1 MSIEHIAANKFIG
14 IADGTVLSFCPSMSL
29 LAVSMNRT
37 SIWVY
42 RLDGERIYSV
52 NNKSPIKQLIWSPDG
67 KKFCLSGAD
76 MLCKVY
82 DANSGVLLS
91 TIGQLHS
98 EIIITNW
105 CGYNYS
111 SELKFG
117 NLFKI
122 DVLGLMPQLLH
133 ELPVPKENGSEYL
146 LEVCGLGELAIS
158 FNNILHVLGMNLP
171 PERKYLGHALSSL
184 WNHTFLAC
192 SDSQH
197 LQLIDLLFDIP
208 KDLREYHMS
217 IIRQTC
223 QILSLVNMIK
233 EVLSTLKEEL
243 KSHFQ
248 LFDRYIS
255 NLNDVLYSDTDLT
268 THFPTPQESQLKLCN
283 SLYDILLTGIIPES
297 LKDYWLNQLGE
308 RGIKRLAKL
317 GSSAYDLT
325 RKQCFALVV
334 AAMERIII
342 LLTNLNGISQWLET
356 DEKQSNLGLLSP
368 SLERLLGLAK
378 GIIRSIHELMWAVN
392 EEQKLFVLFTSW
404 VKLYIIDKLAK
415 EDDAETYFA
424 AIEPRSYKH
433 ADILE
438 YLNNYLFSSSVLQ
451 YFNLGLD
458 LEVLSQLEAPKDIEK
473 QFSDFIDELNSELIL
488 KVVSC
493 VKDSVKVK
501 QEFQVLEF
509 SEGASLISQDGSLIV
524 KTISNSTIHLIK
536 VCSDTGLKTFQ
547 KVSITLPETVIS
559 AEIKAARLVLLTSS
573 SVYMYDWLEAF
584 RSSNH
589 QETSLL
595 GQDAIYCLKCADI
608 HHDFQNPRHIAIN
621 DDFTLGCILDQN
633 SRSYALFRLRDTA
646 VGSS

>member
-14 IADGTVLSFCPSMSL
+14 IADGTVLSFCPSMNL

-91 TIGQLHS
+91 TIGQLNH
-98 EIIITNW
+98 EIMLANW
-105 CGYNYS
+105 CGYSHN

-122 DVLGLMPQLLH
+122 NVLDLMPQLVH
-133 ELPVPKENGSEYL
+133 ELPVPKENTSEYL
-146 LEVCGLGELAIS
+146 LEVCGLGELALS
-158 FNNILHVLGMNLP
+158 FNNILHVPGINLP
-171 PERKYLGHALSSL
+171 PEKKYLGHALSSL

-208 KDLREYHMS
+208 MELREYHMS
-217 IIRQTC
+217 IIRQLC

-255 NLNDVLYSDTDLT
+255 NLNDALYGDTDLT

-317 GSSAYDLT
+317 GSSAYDLI

-342 LLTNLNGISQWLET
+342 LLTSLNGISQWLET
-356 DEKQSNLGLLSP
+356 DEEQSNLGLLSS
-368 SLERLLGLAK
+368 SLERLLELAK
-378 GIIRSIHELMWAVN
+378 GVIRSIHELMWAVN
-392 EEQKLFVLFTSW
+392 EEQKLFVIFTNW

-415 EDDAETYFA
+415 EDDPETYFA
-424 AIEPRSYKH
+424 AIELRSYKH

-438 YLNNYLFSSSVLQ
+438 YLNNYLFSSSILQ
-451 YFNLGLD
+451 YFNLRLD
-458 LEVLSQLEAPKDIEK
+458 LEVLLQLEAPKDIET
-473 QFSDFIDELNSELIL
+473 QFNNFIDELNNELIV

-493 VKDSVKVK
+493 VKDSVKVG
-501 QEFQVLEF
+501 QELQVLE
-509 SEGASLISQDGSLIV
+509 SCEGASLTSQDGSLIV
-524 KTISNSTIHLIK
+524 KTISDSTIHLIK
-536 VCSDTGLKTFQ
+536 VSPDTGLQ
-547 KVSITLPETVIS
+547 ILKVSITLPETVIS

-573 SVYMYDWLEAF
+573 SVYIYDWLEAF

-589 QETSLL
+589 QAISLL
-595 GQDAIYCLKCADI
+595 HQDAISCLKCADI

-633 SRSYALFRLRDTA
+633 RRSYALFRLHDTA

>member
-1 MSIEHIAANKFIG
+1 MPVSIEHIAANKFIG
-14 IADGTVLSFCPSMSL
+14 IADGTVLSFCPSMNL

-67 KKFCLSGAD
+67 RRFCLSGAD

-82 DANSGVLLS
+82 NANSGLLLS
-91 TIGQLHS
+91 TIGQLNH
-98 EIIITNW
+98 EIMLANW
-105 CGYNYS
+105 CGYNYN

-122 DVLGLMPQLLH
+122 NVIELMPQLVH
-133 ELPVPKENGSEYL
+133 DLPVPKENSSEYL
-146 LEVCGLGELAIS
+146 LEVCGVGELAIS
-158 FNNILHVLGMNLP
+158 FNNILHVPGMNLP
-171 PERKYLGHALSSL
+171 PDRKYLGHALSSL

-192 SDSQH
+192 SDSQQLH
-197 LQLIDLLFDIP
+197 LIDLFFDIP
-208 KDLREYHMS
+208 MELREYHMC
-217 IIRQTC
+217 IIGQVC

-255 NLNDVLYSDTDLT
+255 NLNDTLYGDIDLT
-268 THFPTPQESQLKLCN
+268 THFPTPRESQLRLCN

-308 RGIKRLAKL
+308 RGIKRLGKL
-317 GSSAYDLT
+317 GSSAYDLI

-342 LLTNLNGISQWLET
+342 LLTSLNGISQWLET
-356 DEKQSNLGLLSP
+356 DEKKSNLGLLFP
-368 SLERLLGLAK
+368 SLERLLELAK
-378 GIIRSIHELMWAVN
+378 RIIRSIHELVWAVN
-392 EEQKLFVLFTSW
+392 EEQKLFILFTNW

-415 EDDAETYFA
+415 EDDPETYFA
-424 AIEPRSYKH
+424 AIELRSYKH
-433 ADILE
+433 SDILE

-458 LEVLSQLEAPKDIEK
+458 LEALLQLEAPKDIEK
-473 QFSDFIDELNSELIL
+473 QFSDFIHELESELIL

-493 VKDSVKVK
+493 VKESLKVGH
-501 QEFQVLEF
+501 EVPVLAF
-509 SEGASLISQDGSLIV
+509 SEGASLISRDGSLIV
-524 KTISNSTIHLIK
+524 KTISDSTIHLIK
-536 VCSDTGLKTFQ
+536 VSGPNTFQ
-547 KVSITLPETVIS
+547 KISISLPESVIS

-573 SVYMYDWLEAF
+573 SVYIYDWIEAF

-589 QETSLL
+589 QEISLSDH
-595 GQDAIYCLKCADI
+595 DAIYCLKCADI
-608 HHDFQNPRHIAIN
+608 HDDFQNPRHIAIN
-621 DDFTLGCILDQN
+621 DDCTLGCILDQN
-633 SRSYALFRLRDTA
+633 KRSYALFRFRDTT